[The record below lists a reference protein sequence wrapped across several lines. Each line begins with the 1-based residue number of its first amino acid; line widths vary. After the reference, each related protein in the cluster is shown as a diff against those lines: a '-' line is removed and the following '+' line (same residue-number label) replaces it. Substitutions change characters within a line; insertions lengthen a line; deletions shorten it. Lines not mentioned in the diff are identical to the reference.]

1 MQTEQDTRTQAHTQ
15 AHTEKPST
23 GRSGKGGKDL
33 WENTMKKTVR
43 NSGPPNLMQGMGKK
57 AFSAARVHKE
67 KARGAALVTNKW
79 LTKLKT
85 KQKGERKNQKHKGHW
100 QGHRKIFVSFL
111 LVSDPNWVGCPRNED
126 CI

>member
-1 MQTEQDTRTQAHTQ
+1 MGREQ
-15 AHTEKPST
+15 
-23 GRSGKGGKDL
+23 GLMGKHDGKTK
-33 WENTMKKTVR
+33 NTVR
-43 NSGPPNLMQGMGKK
+43 GSGLPNLMQGMGKK

-100 QGHRKIFVSFL
+100 QGHRKILFL
-111 LVSDPNWVGCPRNED
+111 FSWFQIQTGWDVQEVEAVFRRIFLIKLVD
-126 CI
+126 